1 MIFVLF
7 LANTTLAAVTAY
19 ILAAAGE
26 FVDSQTAVIGTS
38 TTVCHRSCIFQL
50 VDLFNGEHRGLL
62 IGGVALSC
70 DQRRTERTHDAGD
83 VRADGFAVGDPL
95 KASENSVVV
104 ECTTLNNDMLT

>member
-1 MIFVLF
+1 MVE
-7 LANTTLAAVTAY
+7 Y
-19 ILAAAGE
+19 
-26 FVDSQTAVIGTS
+26 
-38 TTVCHRSCIFQL
+38 FQL

-104 ECTTLNNDMLT
+104 ERTALYDDVASQLGGIRNSLITLYNAFLITEQASPAEIFGDGCALFLRLFYL